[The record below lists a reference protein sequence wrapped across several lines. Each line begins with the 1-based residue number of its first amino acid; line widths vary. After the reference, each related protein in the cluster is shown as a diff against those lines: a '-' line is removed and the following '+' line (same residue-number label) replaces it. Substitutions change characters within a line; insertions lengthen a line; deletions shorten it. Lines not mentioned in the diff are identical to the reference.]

1 MTKKLVRPAI
11 PEDAAT
17 IVRLVQSLALYENEP
32 VETVQL
38 TEADVLRD
46 SFGDSPLFET
56 LLAELDGTAVGFA
69 LFFHNYSTW
78 HGRAGL
84 HLEDLYVEEHA
95 RGNGL
100 GMNLMTELARIA
112 KERGC
117 ARFELSVLDWNPTR
131 EFYHQIGFENMEEWL
146 SYRLTEPGIA
156 KLARE
161 G

>member
-1 MTKKLVRPAI
+1 MTTKRVRPAT
-11 PEDAAT
+11 PDDAAT
-17 IVRLVQSLALYENEP
+17 IVRLVQSLAVFEKEP

-78 HGRAGL
+78 KGRPGL
-84 HLEDLYVEEHA
+84 HLEDLYIEEYA

-100 GMNLMTELARIA
+100 GMDLMRELARIA
-112 KERGC
+112 EERGC

-131 EFYHQIGFENMEEWL
+131 EFYHRIGFENMEEWL
-146 SYRLTEPGIA
+146 SYRLDEPGIA
-156 KLARE
+156 KLAR
-161 G
+161 GD

>member
-1 MTKKLVRPAI
+1 MTEKRVRPAV
-11 PEDAAT
+11 PEDAPT
-17 IVRLVQSLALYENEP
+17 IVRLVQSLAIFEKEP

-46 SFGDSPLFET
+46 SFGESPLFET

-78 HGRAGL
+78 QGRRGL
-84 HLEDLYVEEHA
+84 HLEDLYVDDHA

-100 GMNLMTELARIA
+100 GMDLMRELARIA
-112 KERGC
+112 EERGC

-131 EFYHQIGFENMEEWL
+131 EFYHRIGFEDMTEWL
-146 SYRLTEPGIA
+146 SYRLNEPGIA
-156 KLARE
+156 KLARKA
-161 G
+161 

>member
-17 IVRLVQSLALYENEP
+17 IVRLVQSLAVYEKEP

-69 LFFHNYSTW
+69 LFFHNTPR
-78 HGRAGL
+78 GTAGP
-84 HLEDLYVEEHA
+84 
-95 RGNGL
+95 
-100 GMNLMTELARIA
+100 
-112 KERGC
+112 GC
-117 ARFELSVLDWNPTR
+117 T
-131 EFYHQIGFENMEEWL
+131 
-146 SYRLTEPGIA
+146 
-156 KLARE
+156 
-161 G
+161 